1 MNAVGKT
8 EDGRIVMGGVFHM
21 YASRGL
27 PLPILFMGLQD
38 NNMIPSPIHFYED
51 AEENGWKHKTIMDR
65 LEEAYSDS
73 YGNKFWKEVEK
84 RLYFYLTQKQNKQ
97 TDEN

>member
-1 MNAVGKT
+1 MNVVGKT
-8 EDGRIVMGGVFHM
+8 EEGKYVMDGVFHL

-51 AEENGWKHKTIMDR
+51 AVENGWKHKTIFDR
-65 LEEAYSDS
+65 LEEAYQDS
-73 YGNKFWKEVEK
+73 YGNKFWKEVEQ
-84 RLYFYLTQKQNKQ
+84 RLMFYIMKK
-97 TDEN
+97 DD